1 MIHILKEYLRFGRNV
16 VISVFLTFFFI
27 GINFNRLI
35 LPEAVFTLILVL
47 LAVYGVASFSS
58 LVYCTSSKRT
68 KINEQRK
75 SKKILKVAGL
85 ALLLAVQIWLVS
97 KVLMI
102 YFRP

>member
-1 MIHILKEYLRFGRNV
+1 M
-16 VISVFLTFFFI
+16 ISVFLTFFFI
-27 GINFNRLI
+27 GINFTRLI
-35 LPEAVFTLILVL
+35 LPEAVFILILVL

-58 LVYCTSSKRT
+58 LVYWNSSGWT
-68 KINEQRK
+68 ELNEERK

-102 YFRP
+102 YLRS

>member
-1 MIHILKEYLRFGRNV
+1 MIA
-16 VISVFLTFFFI
+16 VFLTFFFI

-58 LVYCTSSKRT
+58 LVYWTSSEWT
-68 KINEQRK
+68 ELNEERK
-75 SKKILKVAGL
+75 TKKILKVAGL
-85 ALLLAVQIWLVS
+85 AFLLVVQIWLIS

-102 YFRP
+102 YFRS

>member
-1 MIHILKEYLRFGRNV
+1 MKEYLRFGWNV

-27 GINFNRLI
+27 GINFSRLI
-35 LPEAVFTLILVL
+35 LPEAVFTFILVL

-58 LVYCTSSKRT
+58 LVYWNSSEGT
-68 KINEQRK
+68 ELDEERK